1 MLQPIPTMA
10 GFLHDK
16 AGALLCLAASA
27 LIAACSSQPSA
38 PPQPATPPAPAAQAA
53 AAEPPVVPHSFSW
66 TVDGYKKDA
75 AQRIYEANKSRL
87 YDGAPPPILKS
98 IIVLSIA
105 IDADGQPKRVK
116 VLRSNGYKDLDKI
129 ALQSV
134 ERAAPLPHPS
144 RMISHGRGME
154 YTETWLFRED
164 GRFQLRSLAQVQ
176 QTGLD

>member
-1 MLQPIPTMA
+1 MIQQTISTMA
-10 GFLHDK
+10 GFLRGK
-16 AGALLCLAASA
+16 AGAILCLATGA
-27 LIAACSSQPSA
+27 LITACSSQPSA
-38 PPQPATPPAPAAQAA
+38 PPPALPPAPAAHAA
-53 AAEPPVVPHSFSW
+53 AAEPSAVPHSFSW

-105 IDADGQPKRVK
+105 IDADGQPRRVK

-154 YTETWLFRED
+154 YTETWLFRDD